1 MKTLYTYI
9 NESLLDD
16 EDVIAGDFV
25 RRQDHN
31 KITEFLRQNYYMPEN
46 FTISSE
52 PVDGKY
58 VVDCAFDIQV
68 KILSLKSLTNEQFVW
83 GKVGGR
89 FTCTGCKLLKT
100 LKGGPEKVD
109 GDFDCKFCD
118 SLKTLEGA
126 PKKVGGDFNCTECKS
141 LKTLEGAPK
150 KVGGD
155 FRCGECKLLKTL
167 QGAPENVGGDFICA
181 GCQSLKTLDGAP
193 KEVGGAFLCYDCKSL
208 KSYDVDSNIK
218 KMFIN

>member
-31 KITEFLRQNYYMPEN
+31 KITEFLRKNYYMPEK
-46 FTISSE
+46 FTISNE

-58 VVDCAFDIQV
+58 VVDCVFDIRV
-68 KILSLKSLTNEQFVW
+68 KNLSLKSLTSEQFVW
-83 GKVGGR
+83 GKVGGK
-89 FTCTGCKLLKT
+89 FNCVDCQSLKT
-100 LKGGPEKVD
+100 LEGAPKEVRY
-109 GDFDCKFCD
+109 FDCKFCD
-118 SLKTLEGA
+118 SLKTLQGA
-126 PKKVGGDFNCTECKS
+126 PEKVSDDFNCTGCQS
-141 LKTLEGAPK
+141 LKSLEGAPK
-150 KVGGD
+150 NVGGD
-155 FRCGECKLLKTL
+155 FRCGECKSLKTL
-167 QGAPENVGGDFICA
+167 QGAPETVGGDFICA

-208 KSYDVDSNIK
+208 KSYGIDSNIK
-218 KMFIN
+218 GNFIN